1 MSRALSIEE
10 QIRRAIEAGEF
21 DDLEGKGKPIDLSAY
36 FAAPEDVRLG
46 YAMLKSN
53 NFVPEEVERLK
64 EIGELNER
72 LASCADENEK
82 KALVKALQEKNLAL
96 SLILERNKRK
106 R

>member
-1 MSRALSIEE
+1 MSRELSIEA
-10 QIRRAIEAGEF
+10 QIRKAIEAGEF
-21 DDLEGKGKPIDLSAY
+21 DNLEGKGRPIDLSAY

-46 YAMLKSN
+46 YSLLKSN

-64 EIGELNER
+64 EIGKIRE
-72 LASCADENEK
+72 AIAACPDEDK
-82 KALVKALQEKNLAL
+82 KKGLTKALQEKSIAL